1 MENVRFQF
9 HHTLV
14 HFSLSGCLC
23 LCVCVYS
30 VAELCPTLCKPMD
43 CSPLGS
49 SVHGILPARIL
60 EWVAMPSSRESPWP
74 RVQTHIF
81 SIAGRFFT
89 GELPGKPS
97 LITDPHSFSNTFQL
111 LPFHLNPPLDLDW
124 RRKWQRTPVFLPR
137 ESRGQRSLMGCCP

>member
-30 VAELCPTLCKPMD
+30 VAELCPTLCKPKD

-60 EWVAMPSSRESPWP
+60 EWVAILQR
-74 RVQTHIF
+74 IF
-81 SIAGRFFT
+81 LTQGSNLGLLHCRQILYHLSYRKYPNYCMYWYKIGYLCEFFK
-89 GELPGKPS
+89 LPLT
-97 LITDPHSFSNTFQL
+97 LIEFFLHVL
-111 LPFHLNPPLDLDW
+111 LFW
-124 RRKWQRTPVFLPR
+124 
-137 ESRGQRSLMGCCP
+137 